1 MQDGKQEGVGGG
13 CRLPL
18 RVEDGRCGLPIEAYT
33 LDPTP
38 ACYFYDRKEGNIA
51 DIEEWK
57 KPRPFSEEEVFS
69 TLPPPATCHVCPR
82 MRRRHAGL
90 ICECDGDTLA

>member
-1 MQDGKQEGVGGG
+1 M
-13 CRLPL
+13 
-18 RVEDGRCGLPIEAYT
+18 

-38 ACYFYDRKEGNIA
+38 ACSFYDRKEGNIA

-69 TLPPPATCHVCPR
+69 TLPPPATCHVFQR
-82 MRRRHAGL
+82 MRRRHAGV
-90 ICECDGDTLA
+90 ICEFDGDMPVCRSATATATPVDATAASGDAREVTCGENGSR